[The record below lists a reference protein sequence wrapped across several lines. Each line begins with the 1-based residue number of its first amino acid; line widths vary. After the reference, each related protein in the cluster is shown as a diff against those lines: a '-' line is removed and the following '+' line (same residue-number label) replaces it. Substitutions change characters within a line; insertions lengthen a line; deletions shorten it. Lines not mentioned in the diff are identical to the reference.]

1 MLRPGFVCWL
11 LLPFLISH
19 NGLLR
24 PASIGPW
31 HTGLSTVLAAHVLA
45 TYQIICFRHLDLS
58 FCSGSAPL
66 NLIDRHFSSSIVTA
80 TAPLAERRTLLP
92 STPATRLRSMKW
104 WCSLCDP
111 SPLSFFV
118 NLMRLPSTLSTVP
131 T

>member
-19 NGLLR
+19 DALLR
-24 PASIGPW
+24 RASIWLW
-31 HTGLSTVLAAHVLA
+31 HAGLSTMLAAHILP
-45 TYQIICFRHLDLS
+45 TFHRPFDLS
-58 FCSGSAPL
+58 CCGSAPL
-66 NLIDRHFSSSIVTA
+66 HLVNRHFSSSIVTA

-92 STPATRLRSMKW
+92 STPATRLRSIKW